1 MSYAS
6 FTKSFP
12 NLIKSVPEK
21 LTQPTSIAVMA
32 SIGIH
37 VVVGL
42 SLPYLPSF
50 SREKS
55 PSRRTVQLTQLS
67 PQEQSRLPQLS
78 PPPLPPTISTQ
89 IQPLGALPP
98 SLSSLPPLPKDSSL
112 YKFPLSSLPLTKPRS
127 TTRQS
132 TNRFSFSPLPSFSP
146 QQSRPRFPIRNS
158 PLWTNRGTSL
168 QTPPRRFAPPSLPG
182 GLPPATLPPV
192 ALNPPPLPPV
202 TNFPD
207 ITTTPQASLP
217 IIPTAPVFQPTTQTP
232 PLPQQST
239 SEQPIPQ
246 LPQPSST
253 PTSPTPTTVA
263 TGGTTPPLPPSA
275 PSTPTP
281 TGASTPPVPTNQRQ
295 EQLISR
301 IVAERAQQ
309 QENLRFNPAGTTDE
323 EARKTYVALLNQ
335 VNRTE
340 TEVSNIT
347 GTYPIEACP
356 KKLAGTTTVWAMVGT
371 NGSVTQP
378 QVIKGTGYPVL
389 DQRALEVVNS
399 QRFENKTGS
408 PQPYR
413 VNVSFE
419 YNKEKCPASLAAP
432 PNSTPR
438 TSETSTGTTRPNS
451 TPRTSGTSTG
461 TIRQNS
467 TPRTSETST
476 GTTRQN
482 STPRTSET
490 STGTTRQNSTE
501 TSPQDFVE
509 NLGRNLTAPPRQDSK
524 KPSRQNST
532 ETPPQ
537 ESDKTL
543 RQGAEGG
550 ED

>member
-1 MSYAS
+1 
-6 FTKSFP
+6 
-12 NLIKSVPEK
+12 
-21 LTQPTSIAVMA
+21 MA

-78 PPPLPPTISTQ
+78 PPPLPPTTSTQ

-112 YKFPLSSLPLTKPRS
+112 YKFPLSSLPSTKPRS

-192 ALNPPPLPPV
+192 ALNPPPLPPA

-217 IIPTAPVFQPTTQTP
+217 TIPTAPVFQPTTPTP
-232 PLPQQST
+232 PPQQST
-239 SEQPIPQ
+239 SP

-253 PTSPTPTTVA
+253 PTSPAPTTVA
-263 TGGTTPPLPPSA
+263 TGGITPPLPPSA

-281 TGASTPPVPTNQRQ
+281 AGASTPPVPTNQRQ

-389 DQRALEVVNS
+389 DQRALEVVKS

-438 TSETSTGTTRPNS
+438 TSETSTGTTR
-451 TPRTSGTSTG
+451 
-461 TIRQNS
+461 QNS
-467 TPRTSETST
+467 TPRAS
-476 GTTRQN
+476 G
-482 STPRTSET
+482 T

-537 ESDKTL
+537 ESDKTP